1 MSINAGKIIT
11 IYGKQ
16 YFYILYNNTK
26 QVKYCYKEDTNTNI
40 LTASSDITTSTAINL

>member
-16 YFYILYNNTK
+16 YFDILYNDTK
-26 QVKYCYKEDTNTNI
+26 EVKYCYKAYTNTSI